1 MNKWIEVDIQDNISS
16 TTLPQEVGLLP
27 SQVRCW
33 VSVLV
38 NPPWLSW
45 KRLKTNTPL
54 KTSLHK
60 GIETGFLHQADTHS
74 AAKVGWY
81 SWSAACRWV
90 YAVCLEAWSHTWSPD
105 QTETKIPFSFS
116 ECVSTTMFSILKLNK
131 GWEGFLLYCRDK
143 ANKKMW
149 QRNIWEALV
158 SLHTFNKSSCNAG
171 WICRTNAA
179 SSVRGTDLL
188 STVSGILAVL
198 GEERTGQVGVSTTV
212 KCMSAS
218 KE

>member
-1 MNKWIEVDIQDNISS
+1 MNVLFMVFCLIAFPSVLYKDSTSFHISFHCMNKWIEADIQDNISS

-54 KTSLHK
+54 KTSHHK

-81 SWSAACRWV
+81 SWSAVRRSVYVACLLQERQEV
-90 YAVCLEAWSHTWSPD
+90 TPGHLTQLRQKYPFLFLTVCQPW
-105 QTETKIPFSFS
+105 
-116 ECVSTTMFSILKLNK
+116 C
-131 GWEGFLLYCRDK
+131 
-143 ANKKMW
+143 
-149 QRNIWEALV
+149 
-158 SLHTFNKSSCNAG
+158 SLSS
-171 WICRTNAA
+171 
-179 SSVRGTDLL
+179 S
-188 STVSGILAVL
+188 
-198 GEERTGQVGVSTTV
+198 
-212 KCMSAS
+212 
-218 KE
+218 